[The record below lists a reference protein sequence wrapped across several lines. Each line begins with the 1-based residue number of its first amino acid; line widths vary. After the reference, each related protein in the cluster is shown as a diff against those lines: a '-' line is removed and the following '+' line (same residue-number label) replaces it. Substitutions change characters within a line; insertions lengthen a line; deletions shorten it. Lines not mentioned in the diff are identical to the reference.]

1 MSSLIS
7 CVSWCV
13 SSLIYIQRKTNERIR
28 VKRGVAAQHPGKYNL
43 DEKELE
49 RVSALARI
57 ELEDARLELEKAQEE
72 AMRHEKER
80 DEEGDEVEVLEGS
93 DDGDEDAWVE

>member
-1 MSSLIS
+1 MSIKADL
-7 CVSWCV
+7 
-13 SSLIYIQRKTNERIR
+13 YRR
-28 VKRGVAAQHPGKYNL
+28 VKRGVAIQHPHKYNL

-57 ELEDARLELEKAQEE
+57 ELEDARQELERAQEE
-72 AMRHEKER
+72 AQKMERER
-80 DEEGDEVEVLEGS
+80 DRERDDAELEVLDGS